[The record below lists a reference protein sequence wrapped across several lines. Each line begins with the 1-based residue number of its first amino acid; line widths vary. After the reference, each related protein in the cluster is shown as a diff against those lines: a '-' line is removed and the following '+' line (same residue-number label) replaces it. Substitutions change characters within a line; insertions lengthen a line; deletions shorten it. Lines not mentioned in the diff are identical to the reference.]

1 MAQEGSKRGPRG
13 RACHLPCG
21 LGQVLL
27 KARTCASDIGDLMLE
42 ESPALA
48 GMVKK
53 ISNCR
58 DMYVEA
64 QKLRILQK

>member
-1 MAQEGSKRGPRG
+1 MLS
-13 RACHLPCG
+13 
-21 LGQVLL
+21 
-27 KARTCASDIGDLMLE
+27 KARTCVGDIGDLMLE

-64 QKLRILQK
+64 QKLTILQK